1 MGKEKIA
8 IILNSAMSLL
18 RTISVLVVL
27 VAIVDQS
34 SSVPQPT
41 ISFQELGR
49 QKDNLIA
56 SKLNLLAPVLGI
68 KKGIKDAKLNIAKK
82 FLRPIAGIKRSKLLA
97 LRGLLDAKINKLG
110 NF

>member
-68 KKGIKDAKLNIAKK
+68 KKAKLNIAKK

-97 LRGLLDAKINKLG
+97 LRGLLDA
-110 NF
+110 